1 MDYNMSFISRQPSW
15 SLYFHRK
22 KTAGEKLLMFI
33 ISLVWSVCIN
43 SFSDRYRVCI
53 QISTLSEAIL
63 IDISTPINKL
73 MDDSSNSNSQ
83 QHLANQR
90 TFLAWLKTCVALIGL
105 GFIVSRFGLFL
116 FSYFYRWR
124 SFYLYHKSGDCLWKL
139 DALLFNNRNK
149 YVVLGIVFTLFALRN
164 YIYTYESI
172 EQGIY
177 SPKHFDIYLLSLALV
192 ILGVFIV
199 AYLVPI
205 PFLIG

>member
-15 SLYFHRK
+15 SLYCHRK
-22 KTAGEKLLMFI
+22 KTAGGKLPMFI

-90 TFLAWLKTCVALIGL
+90 TFLAWLRTCVALIGL

-116 FSYFYRWR
+116 FPIFTG
-124 SFYLYHKSGDCLWKL
+124 GDPS
-139 DALLFNNRNK
+139 
-149 YVVLGIVFTLFALRN
+149 
-164 YIYTYESI
+164 IYTTNPATAFESSTH
-172 EQGIY
+172 Y
-177 SPKHFDIYLLSLALV
+177 SSIIGTSMW
-192 ILGVFIV
+192 
-199 AYLVPI
+199 
-205 PFLIG
+205 FLE